1 MTWWRGMT
9 MVEARR
15 ARPADVAP
23 ATLAMARAAAK
34 ENPAL
39 NAYTWLAP
47 ATGMQTGHDGPLD
60 GFGAAIKANICGC
73 GWPTDCAS
81 GILRGYR
88 SPFDS
93 TAVERLKAAGGTCLG
108 LANMDEFGM
117 GSSCEYSSYGPVQ
130 NPWRPGYTAGGSS
143 GGAAAAVAAGLA
155 WFALGSDTGGSV
167 RLPAHCCGIV
177 GLKPTYGRISRYGL
191 VPFASSL
198 DTIGILAR
206 GVADA
211 ALVLSVLAGD
221 DPRDATC
228 LESPFVIPDPNA
240 PVRGL
245 TLGVPRNLTAGL
257 QAPAAREDFART
269 LAVAG
274 DLGLKMVDVELP
286 AADEAVRIYLV
297 LSSAEAASNLAR
309 YDGSLYGIGPRDQ
322 QPARATDDAPG
333 TAYARQVAE
342 TRTRG
347 LGQEVKRRILLG
359 THVLAAG
366 YRQRF
371 YERARARREILAA
384 RMNAVLSRV
393 DALIL
398 PTAATGAFALGSRL
412 DDPLAMYRT
421 DSFTVPASLAGLP
434 ALTIPTGLDEEGLPL
449 SVQLVGPHLGE
460 ELLVRLGGVLEQ
472 ALDFRACKEAPW
484 HRRS

>member
-1 MTWWRGMT
+1 MTWWRSMT
-9 MVEARR
+9 MTEVSRT
-15 ARPADVAP
+15 RPAEAVP
-23 ATLAMARAAAK
+23 ATLAMAGAAAG
-34 ENPAL
+34 ENPDL

-47 ATGMQTGHDGPLD
+47 SPEPPAGSGGPLA
-60 GFGAAIKANICGC
+60 GFGAAIKANICGL

-81 GILRGYR
+81 GILHGYR

-93 TAVERLKAAGGTCLG
+93 TVVERLKAAGGICLG

-130 NPWRPGYTAGGSS
+130 NPWRQGFTAGGSS

-167 RLPAHCCGIV
+167 RLPAHCCGVV
-177 GLKPTYGRISRYGL
+177 GLKPTYGRVSRYGL

-198 DTIGILAR
+198 DVIGILAR
-206 GVADA
+206 SVADA
-211 ALVLSVLAGD
+211 ALVLSVLAGA
-221 DPRDATC
+221 DPRDATS
-228 LESPFVIPDPNA
+228 LEAPFVVPDPDV
-240 PVRGL
+240 PLPGL

-257 QAPAAREDFART
+257 QAADVREDFARV

-274 DLGLKMVDVELP
+274 DLGLQVVDVELP
-286 AADEAVRIYLV
+286 AADDAVQTYLV
-297 LSSAEAASNLAR
+297 LASAEAASNLAR
-309 YDGSLYGIGPRDQ
+309 YDGSLYGIGPREHGTGG
-322 QPARATDDAPG
+322 PRS
-333 TAYARQVAE
+333 TAYGRYVAAARTV
-342 TRTRG
+342 G
-347 LGQEVKRRILLG
+347 LGPEVKRRILLG

-371 YERARARREILAA
+371 YERARARRKVLTDQ
-384 RMNAVLSRV
+384 MNAALSRV

-398 PTAATGAFALGSRL
+398 PTASTGTFALGSRL

-421 DSFTVPASLAGLP
+421 DCFTTPASLAGLP
-434 ALTIPTGLDEEGLPL
+434 ALTIPTGLDERGLPL

-460 ELLVRLGGVLEQ
+460 ELLVRLGRTLEQ
-472 ALDFRACKEAPW
+472 ALAFRSRKEAPW